1 MIQSRDNTT
10 NHAQSVRCD
19 CVTSSA
25 HASEQVPSSLQL
37 QQFCCV
43 IGRVSA
49 GSVEAILALY
59 ALQTEQQ
66 SIFIRTKN
74 FSILAVILGT
84 AVEAIEVQNPQKK
97 MKKSQQNREKKEDL

>member
-1 MIQSRDNTT
+1 
-10 NHAQSVRCD
+10 
-19 CVTSSA
+19 
-25 HASEQVPSSLQL
+25 
-37 QQFCCV
+37 
-43 IGRVSA
+43 VSA

-97 MKKSQQNREKKEDL
+97 MKKSQQNREKKEGDL